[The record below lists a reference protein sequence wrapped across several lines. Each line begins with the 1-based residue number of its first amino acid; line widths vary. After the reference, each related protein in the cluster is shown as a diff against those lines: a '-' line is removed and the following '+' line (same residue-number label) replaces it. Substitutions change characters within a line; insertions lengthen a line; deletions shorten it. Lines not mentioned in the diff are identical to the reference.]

1 MILSSTTNAA
11 AGHGPVADTLPAG
24 PKCLQAIASADRRVV
39 SIGADGDPTTTVWPP
54 APRAATLTAV
64 TIGATARVFQS
75 HRLILKL
82 WPQFAAQPT

>member
-1 MILSSTTNAA
+1 MILSSTTNAS

-39 SIGADGDPTTTVWPP
+39 SIGADGDPTTAVGPP
-54 APRAATLTAV
+54 AHWAATLTAV

-75 HRLILKL
+75 HRLLCL
-82 WPQFAAQPT
+82 FWPQFVA